1 MNRVGFAST
10 NEPEAVFH
18 KIQLELGE
26 ANKEGDE
33 WSLAATAIVSD
44 RDSRPVMDIAVQFY
58 RNSARVDEPVETE
71 GDGRAT
77 KEFSGLTKGNHFFE
91 AQIVGTDRRAKQKL
105 NLKEDA
111 KTKTPKKLKVDVSG
125 WFGQYDL
132 MISVMTEEG
141 ASIKKAPIA
150 IMDPQA
156 TPSYKEQ
163 KTNDGGGYHHR
174 LDFTEKE
181 RHITIAVPGT
191 ELSWKRLLPG
201 PRK

>member
-10 NEPEAVFH
+10 NESEAVFH
-18 KIQLELGE
+18 KIRLELGE
-26 ANKEGDE
+26 TNKEGDE
-33 WSLAATAIVSD
+33 WSLTATAMVSD
-44 RDSRPVMDIAVQFY
+44 RDSRPIMDIAVQFY

-77 KEFSGLTKGNHFFE
+77 KEFSGLTKGNHLFE

-111 KTKTPKKLKVDVSG
+111 KTKTPKKLKVDFSG
-125 WFGQYDL
+125 WLGKYDL
-132 MISVMTEEG
+132 VISVMTEEG
-141 ASIKKAPIA
+141 AGIKKAPIA
-150 IMDPQA
+150 IMDSQE
-156 TPSYKEQ
+156 TPSYKED
-163 KTNDGGGYHHR
+163 KTSDSGGYHYH

-181 RHITIAVPGT
+181 RFITITVPGT